1 VFRLHL
7 LLSVFSLSFDEVLLF
22 FHLLITLLLELVLLH
37 LKLLVIVEFLDES
50 VQVFLL
56 VALNLCDVQVR
67 ALDRL
72 AIK

>member
-1 VFRLHL
+1 MHL
-7 LLSVFSLSFDEVLLF
+7 LLSVFSLSFDEVLFF
-22 FHLLITLLLELVLLH
+22 FHFLITLLLELVLLH

-50 VQVFLL
+50 MQVFLL
-56 VALNLCDVQVR
+56 VALNLRDVQVR

>member
-1 VFRLHL
+1 MLRLHL

-56 VALNLCDVQVR
+56 VALNLRDVQVR

>member
-1 VFRLHL
+1 MLRLHL

-37 LKLLVIVEFLDES
+37 LKLFFIVKLLDES
-50 VQVFLL
+50 MQVFLL
-56 VALNLCDVQVR
+56 VALNLRDVQVR

>member
-1 VFRLHL
+1 MHL
-7 LLSVFSLSFDEVLLF
+7 LLSVFSLSFDEVLFF
-22 FHLLITLLLELVLLH
+22 FHFFITLLLELVLLH

-56 VALNLCDVQVR
+56 VALNLRDVQVR